1 MFHAAHPVVGRL
13 WNAVVSF
20 PYHLKKA
27 VSPNSNLSG
36 GHAPEVFAALAGVSF
51 FDHSGKFYAQ
61 NHFPANPPQTSATT
75 GLMAF
80 LYPPFIP

>member
-1 MFHAAHPVVGRL
+1 MS
-13 WNAVVSF
+13 VVSF

-51 FDHSGKFYAQ
+51 FDHCEKFYAQ
-61 NHFPANPPQTSATT
+61 THFQANHLSALLPQ
-75 GLMAF
+75 GLERNSN
-80 LYPPFIP
+80 PPFIP

>member
-1 MFHAAHPVVGRL
+1 M
-13 WNAVVSF
+13 VSF

-51 FDHSGKFYAQ
+51 FDHYGKFYAQ
-61 NHFPANPPQTSATT
+61 NHFPANPLSSLLPQ
-75 GLMAF
+75 GLEVFFNPA
-80 LYPPFIP
+80 FIP